1 MARVKWPLGA
11 VEASGKFENWVFDK
25 RGRARKFV
33 APSNPQTVAQG
44 NNRQLTGSAQ
54 NSVSAIGSTTVA
66 EIKTFMTTQ
75 TIATKNG
82 DTLQTSQWNAYL
94 VKRMLGDAYTEIANV
109 RAAYAALTAGEQ
121 AAWDTEAA
129 GAAFISLSP
138 TTLAYATDAPMTAG
152 EQLFAIA
159 RTIYY
164 MKVYGA
170 NGLPGGTNATTWATS
185 IAA

>member
-1 MARVKWPLGA
+1 MARVRYPLA
-11 VEASGKFENWVFDK
+11 SVEASGKFENWVFDK

-33 APSNPQTVAQG
+33 PPTNPQTIQQG

-54 NSVSAIGSTTVA
+54 NSVSVVGITTVA
-66 EIKTFMTTQ
+66 EIKKFMSTQ

-82 DTLQTSQWNAYL
+82 DALQTSQWNAYL

-109 RAAYAALTAGEQ
+109 RTAYAALSAAEQ

-129 GAAFISLSP
+129 NAAFVSLSP
-138 TTLAYATDAPMTAG
+138 TSLAYATDAPMTTG

-164 MKVYGA
+164 MKIYGV
-170 NGLPGGTNATTWATS
+170 NGLPGGTNATAWATS